1 MKSVAC
7 DGWKR
12 LIVRY
17 KYILLAILAGI
28 LILMLPDGDAGTKEA
43 TTQETSF
50 AGDELGIQERRME
63 SLLSRIKNA
72 GHVRVMLTLRES
84 RKRIL
89 AYDRKLNGD
98 QNQYD
103 TVVVSR
109 GAGVQQPVVLQE
121 TGPTYQGA
129 VVVCEGGDDPR
140 VKLEIMN
147 AVRSLTGLSAD
158 RICICKSK

>member
-1 MKSVAC
+1 MKSGAC

-50 AGDELGIQERRME
+50 AGDELGIQVRQME
-63 SLLSRIKNA
+63 SLLSRIENA
-72 GHVRVMLTLRES
+72 GNVRVMLTLRES

-89 AYDRKLNGD
+89 AYDRKINGE

-109 GAGVQQPVVLQE
+109 GAGVQRPVVLQE

>member
-1 MKSVAC
+1 MKSEAC
-7 DGWKR
+7 DVWKR
-12 LIVRY
+12 LIGRY
-17 KYILLAILAGI
+17 KYILLAILAGV
-28 LILMLPDGDAGTKEA
+28 LILMLPDGGSGTKEV
-43 TTQETSF
+43 TTQEMSF
-50 AGDELGIQERRME
+50 AGDELGIEERRME

-89 AYDRKLNGD
+89 AYDRKTNGE
-98 QNQYD
+98 QSQYD
-103 TVVVSR
+103 TVVVSK

>member
-1 MKSVAC
+1 MKSGAC

-50 AGDELGIQERRME
+50 AGDELGIEERRME
-63 SLLSRIKNA
+63 SLLSRIENA
-72 GHVRVMLTLRES
+72 GNVRVMLTLRES

-89 AYDRKLNGD
+89 AYDRKINGE